1 MKQKISGDL
10 TGDLTINLTQ
20 LSLIGSN
27 LAVSQPVITNLHPLL
42 DKIQGEKFTGNL
54 RYQNGIAIVENGI
67 LQKGNTKYSIVN
79 GEFQS
84 SKFKANINVEKA
96 TIAEVE
102 DLFPVVKKLDLQD
115 LFPNFKQP
123 KYAKINVL
131 NGLIGVGEDNIESLE
146 DQIFRVSEIDV
157 LLGKQ
162 RKQRKQNYLLPEL
175 RDLNGSIDGTILVEN
190 SPETG
195 LKADFNLLGNNWQW
209 GEYKANKVMAIG
221 SWNQGILTVKPI
233 EITGDQSLIS
243 FSGSVGGQEYNG
255 KVKLNLP
262 ARILSERFDLPIDI
276 TGKLDSEVTLGG
288 NINNPQAIGELNL
301 LDGTLN
307 GESFESI
314 LLSFSYN
321 DSRLNFSTKNSEQNL
336 TISGNFPYKLT
347 EKQVTPNNNFA
358 VKVDVKNEGFS
369 LLNLLTRR
377 QVVWQK
383 GEGKLN
389 LSVTGS
395 FNPEN
400 SAENSIIAKGD
411 AEIKN
416 ATIKGQVFPEP
427 LTDVNGNISFDFDK
441 IQVQNFQGK
450 FSGGEVNVT
459 GGIPIFNPVNSD
471 DNLGLNIDITKKLA
485 FNLKGIYNG
494 SVRGNIG
501 ITGTAIAPKI
511 GGDLELFDGFVYL
524 TEKTPQFL
532 SNNNN
537 KDSLNSTPTEFNN
550 LKIRLTKNVQ
560 VVQPPILNF
569 LAKGDLTIN
578 GNLDSI
584 RPQGKIELERG
595 SVNLFTTELRLVGG
609 YPNQAKFFPEQGLIP
624 TLDVKLQ
631 TSVSE
636 VVRNS
641 LAINPN
647 LTDIN
652 EKSATNLGSLQTV
665 RIQANVQGITNQ
677 LTTDNLELIS
687 SPPRSKSE
695 IVSLLGGGFVQNLVE
710 PGNRSLGVANIIT
723 TPILGNIQ
731 NVVGNALGLTEFRL
745 FPTIVTDNSN
755 KQENSILGVGAEL
768 GFDITNNVSTSIL
781 KVLTVDQSPL
791 LNLRYR
797 VNNEILLRGATNLQD
812 DNRFLFEYESR
823 F

>member
-1 MKQKISGDL
+1 
-10 TGDLTINLTQ
+10 
-20 LSLIGSN
+20 
-27 LAVSQPVITNLHPLL
+27 
-42 DKIQGEKFTGNL
+42 
-54 RYQNGIAIVENGI
+54 
-67 LQKGNTKYSIVN
+67 
-79 GEFQS
+79 
-84 SKFKANINVEKA
+84 
-96 TIAEVE
+96 
-102 DLFPVVKKLDLQD
+102 
-115 LFPNFKQP
+115 
-123 KYAKINVL
+123 
-131 NGLIGVGEDNIESLE
+131 
-146 DQIFRVSEIDV
+146 
-157 LLGKQ
+157 
-162 RKQRKQNYLLPEL
+162 
-175 RDLNGSIDGTILVEN
+175 
-190 SPETG
+190 
-195 LKADFNLLGNNWQW
+195 
-209 GEYKANKVMAIG
+209 
-221 SWNQGILTVKPI
+221 PI

-255 KVKLNLP
+255 KLKFNLP
-262 ARILSERFDLPIDI
+262 ARMLSERFDLPIDI
-276 TGKLDSEVTLGG
+276 TGKIDSEVTLGG

-336 TISGNFPYKLT
+336 TISGNIPYKFN
-347 EKQVTPNNNFA
+347 EKQVTPNNNFG
-358 VKVDVKNEGFS
+358 VKIDVKNDGFS

-377 QVVWQK
+377 QVVWQS

-400 SAENSIIAKGD
+400 SAENSIIAQGN
-411 AEIKN
+411 AEIKK

-427 LTDVNGNISFDFDK
+427 VTDVNGNISFDFDK
-441 IQVQNFQGK
+441 IQVQNFQGQ
-450 FSGGEVNVT
+450 FSGGEVTVT

-471 DNLGLNIDITKKLA
+471 DHLGLNIDITKKLA

-494 SVRGNIG
+494 SVRGNID

-511 GGDLELFDGFVYL
+511 GGNLELFDGLVYL
-524 TEKTPQFL
+524 TEKTPQIL
-532 SNNNN
+532 ANNNN
-537 KDSLNSTPTEFNN
+537 NPKDSLNSTPTEFNN
-550 LKIRLTKNVQ
+550 LKISLKNNVQ
-560 VVQPPILNF
+560 VVQPPVLNF

-595 SVNLFTTELRLVGG
+595 SVNLFTTEFRLLGG

-652 EKSATNLGSLQTV
+652 EKSATNLGALQTV

-710 PGNRSLGVANIIT
+710 PGNRTLGV
-723 TPILGNIQ
+723 
-731 NVVGNALGLTEFRL
+731 
-745 FPTIVTDNSN
+745 
-755 KQENSILGVGAEL
+755 
-768 GFDITNNVSTSIL
+768 
-781 KVLTVDQSPL
+781 
-791 LNLRYR
+791 
-797 VNNEILLRGATNLQD
+797 
-812 DNRFLFEYESR
+812 
-823 F
+823 